1 MRQILR
7 KTMTKLSVNINKV
20 ATLRNARGG
29 DIPNVVKVALDC
41 EAFGADG
48 ITVHPRPDERHIRR
62 ADVYDLRPLLRT
74 EFNIEGYPSP
84 EFIDLVLKVKPHQV
98 TLVPDDPSQIT
109 SNSGWDTKANLEF
122 LSEVLDQFNSA
133 GIRTSVF
140 VAADPEMVEYA
151 AKAGA
156 DRVELYTEPYATA
169 YPKNPEAAVA
179 PFVEAAKTARKLGIG
194 LNAGHDLS
202 LVNLNY
208 FYKNI
213 PWVDE
218 VSIGHA
224 LISDALYLGLERTI
238 QEYKNCSAPEM
249 NMLDMAIKGG
259 WIMIVLGVLSVVCFY
274 ILFERN
280 YMIRKAGKEDPMF
293 MERIKDY
300 IHSGEIKA
308 AIQYCRTMN
317 TPSAR
322 MIEKGIS
329 RLGRPINDVQVAIE
343 NVGNIEV
350 AKLEK
355 GLTVMATISGGAPM
369 LGFLGTV
376 TGMVRAF
383 YEMAN
388 AGSGNIDITLLSGGI
403 YEAMITTVGGLIV
416 GIIAMF
422 AYNYLVMLVD
432 RVVNKMEARTMEFMD
447 LLNEPAQ
454 K

>member
-1 MRQILR
+1 MNAMIL
-7 KTMTKLSVNINKV
+7 L
-20 ATLRNARGG
+20 AQ
-29 DIPNVVKVALDC
+29 
-41 EAFGADG
+41 GAMNM
-48 ITVHPRPDERHIRR
+48 
-62 ADVYDLRPLLRT
+62 ADSL
-74 EFNIEGYPSP
+74 
-84 EFIDLVLKVKPHQV
+84 
-98 TLVPDDPSQIT
+98 
-109 SNSGWDTKANLEF
+109 
-122 LSEVLDQFNSA
+122 
-133 GIRTSVF
+133 
-140 VAADPEMVEYA
+140 
-151 AKAGA
+151 
-156 DRVELYTEPYATA
+156 ATA
-169 YPKNPEAAVA
+169 NPVLTE
-179 PFVEAAKTARKLGIG
+179 
-194 LNAGHDLS
+194 
-202 LVNLNY
+202 VN
-208 FYKNI
+208 
-213 PWVDE
+213 
-218 VSIGHA
+218 
-224 LISDALYLGLERTI
+224 
-238 QEYKNCSAPEM
+238 APEM

-308 AIQYCRTMN
+308 AINYCRTMN

-329 RLGRPINDVQVAIE
+329 RLGRPINDVQAAI
-343 NVGNIEV
+343 
-350 AKLEK
+350 
-355 GLTVMATISGGAPM
+355 ATISGGAPM

-432 RVVNKMEARTMEFMD
+432 RVVNKMESRTMEFMD